1 MSRIQSLFMEQQ
13 ESESFSKYLAPEVEL
28 PPDFNAWMK
37 VVEKDK
43 DYLAKREKELDDE
56 LGKDR
61 LF

>member
-13 ESESFSKYLAPEVEL
+13 ESKEFRRYLAPEVTL

-37 VVEKDK
+37 AVEKDK